1 MPGIDNPTLNS
12 DLVSPDPSSAG
23 LLLFFSPQNP
33 AAEGQGDPWCSM
45 HLGEGLFF
53 YRGSLSDL

>member
-53 YRGSLSDL
+53 L